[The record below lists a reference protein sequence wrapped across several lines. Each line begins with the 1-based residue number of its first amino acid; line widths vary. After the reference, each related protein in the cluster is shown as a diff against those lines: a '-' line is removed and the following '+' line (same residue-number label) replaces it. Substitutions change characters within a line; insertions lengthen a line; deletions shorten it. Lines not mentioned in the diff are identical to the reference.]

1 MELLNNLKLK
11 MKNMLVVAGAD
22 KVTWIDVNK
31 IKIDPELKNIF
42 IQKESDIQNITADM
56 KINGFNP
63 AHPIILNQ
71 DGVCVDGHTR
81 YLSAIRS
88 GIKKVAVIYKHYE
101 NRAQMIASAYQQQ
114 LNRRNLDE
122 NEIYKAYV
130 AMKSVTNEK
139 GNKARSDQ
147 SIADELS
154 VSRRQIAKFKEVERK
169 ADKDTLE
176 SFKAGEITL
185 NAAYTKIKAEE
196 AGEVAVEE
204 LPKEEL
210 LAEEQPS
217 TSTPT
222 TPKASKPAKSP
233 YQDGY
238 TAGIRYALD
247 SLANGKTPAEL
258 LAELDA

>member
-139 GNKARSDQ
+139 GNKVRSDQ

-169 ADKDTLE
+169 ADAATLE
-176 SFKAGEITL
+176 SFKAGKLSL
-185 NAAYTKIKAEE
+185 NAAYQKMKA
-196 AGEVAVEE
+196 
-204 LPKEEL
+204 KENGC
-210 LAEEQPS
+210 ATIHKKKPV
-217 TSTPT
+217 TS
-222 TPKASKPAKSP
+222 KSERKT
-233 YQDGY
+233 YQSGY
-238 TAGIRYALD
+238 SAGIRYAIQQ
-247 SLANGKTPAEL
+247 LADGKTTEEL
-258 LAELDA
+258 LKELEIG